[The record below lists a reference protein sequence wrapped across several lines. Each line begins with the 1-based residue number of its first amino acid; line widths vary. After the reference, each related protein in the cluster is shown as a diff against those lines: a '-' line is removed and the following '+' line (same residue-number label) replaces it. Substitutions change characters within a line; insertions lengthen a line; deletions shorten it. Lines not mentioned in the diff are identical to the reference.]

1 MAYQVYRY
9 IGIGVLQ
16 QHHQRKPTTTGEKKK
31 RQQTN
36 KQYTSSLSKGATSG
50 NEAGVHTTRGL
61 NENFVPR

>member
-16 QHHQRKPTTTGEKKK
+16 QHHQRKPTTGEKKK

-50 NEAGVHTTRGL
+50 KEAGVHTRGL
-61 NENFVPR
+61 NENFVLR